1 MTNRESSHRLDD
13 EQARMTWQN
22 PEVILN
28 EIGLKPGMTFVDI
41 GCGQGFFTI
50 PAAKIVGNSG
60 KVYAS
65 DINQTNINKLREKVN
80 NAGLTNVN
88 LETAKAEDLKLCDAC
103 ADIIFFGIVLHD
115 FENPL
120 KVLANAHSIL
130 KPTGKLVNLDWKKE
144 SMEIGP
150 PLYIRFSERKA
161 KQLLEASGFKVQL
174 TEKSGLYHYIV
185 ITTLG

>member
-88 LETAKAEDLKLCDAC
+88 LETAKAD
-103 ADIIFFGIVLHD
+103 D